1 MPKTKLQIMAQRA
14 IDGDEEALVY
24 LDLEESDV
32 KWTTAST
39 LTWETLCGNYNYC
52 AHVLVVATHL
62 QLDTMRRTSRYALQ
76 SLTWI
81 ARHHYNKELP
91 PIATTCCVED
101 IAEMMA
107 LVLEDVPPPHLNK
120 AEDFD
125 SATSESEEK
134 EEPTPK
140 KMKKK
145 EEKIKKSEKKQK
157 KEEESETRSHHVRTR

>member
-14 IDGDEEALVY
+14 IDGDQEALDY

-62 QLDTMRRTSRYALQ
+62 KLDTMRRTSRYALQ

-81 ARHHYNKELP
+81 ARHHYNKELL
-91 PIATTCCVED
+91 PIATMCRVQ
-101 IAEMMA
+101 AMVEMMA
-107 LVLEDVPPPHLNK
+107 LIIDDVPPP
-120 AEDFD
+120 
-125 SATSESEEK
+125 
-134 EEPTPK
+134 TP
-140 KMKKK
+140 
-145 EEKIKKSEKKQK
+145 Q
-157 KEEESETRSHHVRTR
+157 

>member
-14 IDGDEEALVY
+14 IDGNQEALDY

-62 QLDTMRRTSRYALQ
+62 KLDTMCTTSCYALQ

-91 PIATTCCVED
+91 PIATTCRVED
-101 IAEMMA
+101 IAQMMA
-107 LVLEDVPPPHLNK
+107 LIIDDVPPPHLN
-120 AEDFD
+120 

-134 EEPTPK
+134 EEPAPK

-145 EEKIKKSEKKQK
+145 KKKLKNQK
-157 KEEESETRSHHVRTR
+157 KNKKKRSVGDPLTPRPH

>member
-14 IDGDEEALVY
+14 IDGDQEALDY

-39 LTWETLCGNYNYC
+39 LTWDTLCGNYNYC

-62 QLDTMRRTSRYALQ
+62 KLDIMRRTSRYALQ

-81 ARHHYNKELP
+81 ARHHYNRELP
-91 PIATTCCVED
+91 PIATTCRVED

-107 LVLEDVPPPHLNK
+107 LIIDDVPPP
-120 AEDFD
+120 
-125 SATSESEEK
+125 TSIRTRTLTRQHRSRRRRRSQ
-134 EEPTPK
+134 PPK
-140 KMKKK
+140 K
-145 EEKIKKSEKKQK
+145 
-157 KEEESETRSHHVRTR
+157 